1 MPTSS
6 SNQVQNANKFK
17 TYKWCASAAGST
29 SELAGASI
37 DAAPV
42 RRPARFFFVFELPE
56 PSAAFFLPDVFP
68 FFDPTAAARDGAGA
82 MPPVGVVIRGGKK
95 RLRARP
101 TVGGAP
107 AVAAPTLA
115 ALGFSAAAA
124 GGSRLYSGVSG
135 VPVCA
140 SMVAGAPAHAVR
152 KRKKERKFART
163 LESAARGSVRS
174 KLPAR
179 DEAMDSAPNLF

>member
-1 MPTSS
+1 MKDTSIII
-6 SNQVQNANKFK
+6 F
-17 TYKWCASAAGST
+17 
-29 SELAGASI
+29 LAGASV

-42 RRPARFFFVFELPE
+42 RRPASFFFVYELPE

-68 FFDPTAAARDGAGA
+68 FFDPTAAAWDGTAAARDGAGA
-82 MPPVGVVIRGGKK
+82 TPPVGVVIRGGKK
-95 RLRARP
+95 RLRARL

-115 ALGFSAAAA
+115 ALGFSAAAT

-140 SMVAGAPAHAVR
+140 SMVTGALAPARSAKEEEREKVR
-152 KRKKERKFART
+152 
-163 LESAARGSVRS
+163 VRS
-174 KLPAR
+174 SLPRA
-179 DEAMDSAPNLF
+179 EVCTPNYQRGMRL